1 MNIAADMSVPTSDIP
16 YPLERQSS
24 GPSRVAKPLDTSA
37 RGFGYIPVSIYCFTS
52 QLLPIPK
59 QNIPKDYN
67 ITVRYLPK
75 EVSGMCWVKLNIFHL
90 EKSLDLLAN
99 KFGNISSNKDNIGTL
114 VQMLREMR
122 YYIGDDLEDDMF
134 NFECH
139 YRKVEWLTGRYF
151 KFVEDFFNTA
161 NSSQEDGE
169 CDPPPCPTTIKT
181 TPTISVST
189 QHHSKGTQ
197 RDFKMNCIL
206 LVLNG
211 TVLQRKVRHYLKL
224 KVELHLGDTVRL
236 NTGMHPFVCTGTR
249 NQIFLPDTLERGL
262 LALLFIPLI
271 AVGFLLIWKVKSRRT
286 PSPLQRDMD
295 GPPLFIGV
303 EASAPPLDDEMSEK
317 QEWES
322 AQDLS
327 HRKPFPA
334 VAEKA
339 LTPRW
344 GAQADK
350 PAPWRL

>member
-1 MNIAADMSVPTSDIP
+1 MKKSNIWIHTCVHLLLYITVAAYSSKIGNPITDDIKKI
-16 YPLERQSS
+16 S
-24 GPSRVAKPLDTSA
+24 
-37 RGFGYIPVSIYCFTS
+37 
-52 QLLPIPK
+52 LLK

-189 QHHSKGTQ
+189 QHHSKVSSEWNSTA
-197 RDFKMNCIL
+197 K
-206 LVLNG
+206 
-211 TVLQRKVRHYLKL
+211 
-224 KVELHLGDTVRL
+224 E
-236 NTGMHPFVCTGTR
+236 GTR

-317 QEWES
+317 NR
-322 AQDLS
+322 LNI
-327 HRKPFPA
+327 RA
-334 VAEKA
+334 V
-339 LTPRW
+339 
-344 GAQADK
+344 
-350 PAPWRL
+350 